1 MERYFLGWDRPLAV
15 SAVEWFLARQR
26 ESEAAASA
34 DFSNWIAVFPTA
46 RAGRRFLELLAH
58 RLQNEAQAFLPPHV
72 VTVGGLPELLYE
84 NRRPLAS
91 RPVQLLAWVTALE
104 KLRRGNPDGATRI
117 LRRPPAPDDLQE
129 RLQAGEW
136 FLRLHAELGGA
147 GLTFDDV
154 AREAPQRIT
163 GFPEGP
169 RWQALAELQR
179 LYWETLDEAGCWD
192 VYTARL
198 HAVRNKECRTARPI
212 VLAGIVDPPRILRQ
226 MLDMPGDR
234 VAALVAAPPEEADRF
249 DPWGALIPDAW
260 RTLPEPPDPDRVSVV
275 DQAIQQAAKAEDA
288 LRQWSLDFAAG
299 EVTIGLADESLAP
312 VFLRILD
319 RLGVPAR
326 YGPGLPVTE
335 SLPWRLLCDLSAYAA
350 SGTAEDLAALLRHP
364 WVEDYLRRSGNRED
378 DILSACDR
386 WIQRHL
392 PLDAAAGMAT
402 TGESAA
408 FMQRLH
414 ERLGEA
420 VGPLLCREAKPPEYW
435 AEGIAQALAAFADAP
450 GAAVRHGR
458 EGGTDESDTPN
469 EADVRHEPDG
479 QLGPD
484 GLHHDDWRR
493 REACE
498 QIAAAL
504 HAWQDVPQ
512 SLWQRAGAAL
522 TGRDWLPLLET
533 ELRGCRLPPKPLS
546 NAVELV
552 GWLEM
557 PWDDAP
563 AAIVA
568 NVNEGWVPST
578 AGNDPFLPNRLRKA
592 FDLDDNARRL
602 ARDAYGL
609 TLLMKSRA
617 EWRLIAARQT
627 PDGDPLLPS
636 RLLFSREKPVF
647 LSQVERYFGRPET
660 PPGRLLPAVPAAAIS
675 VGSNP
680 WEPPPPETLPPP
692 AEMRVTEFRDY
703 LACPYRYYL
712 RHRLRL
718 EPCSDDVEELS
729 AIDFGTL
736 AHQVLSDFGR
746 SKHRDSD
753 DAEAVAGYLAARLD
767 RLARERFGARPKP
780 AVAIQIEH
788 LKQRLAAFARRQAD
802 RAREG
807 WRITACEYA
816 ISKNGGQMIV
826 EDRAVAIVGRIDRID
841 YHPEQNAYEILDYK
855 LGDAGTGPEAAHRKR
870 LADPER
876 PPHLPTPLWE
886 KITKRGETLWRW
898 IDLQLPL
905 YEYLAR
911 DVLAKKAR
919 EASPHRDPPTIRL
932 GYFLLPKD
940 VAKTR
945 TEYASWSHAELDH
958 AVEAAHEVVR
968 CVCRGLFWPPAD
980 PPPPGFDE
988 LDRIIGKTR

>member
-1 MERYFLGWDRPLAV
+1 MKRHFLGWDRPLAV
-15 SAVEWFLARQR
+15 SAVEWFLARR
-26 ESEAAASA
+26 GDSAAAAAA

-58 RLQNEAQAFLPPHV
+58 RLQNEATAFLPPHV

-84 NRRPLAS
+84 NRRPFAS
-91 RPVQLLAWVTALE
+91 RPVQLLAWVAALE
-104 KLRRGNPDGATRI
+104 KLRRGDPEITARI
-117 LRRPPAPDDLQE
+117 LRRAPAPDDLQE

-154 AREAPQRIT
+154 AREAPRRIA

-179 LYWETLDEAGCWD
+179 LYREILDEAGYWD
-192 VYTARL
+192 VHTARL

-212 VLAGIVDPPRILRQ
+212 VLAGIVDPPRILRE
-226 MLDMPGDR
+226 MLDMPGDQ

-275 DQAIQQAAKAEDA
+275 DQAIQQAAKVEEA

-312 VFLRILD
+312 VLLRILD
-319 RLGVPAR
+319 RLEVRAR

-335 SLPWRLLCDLSAYAA
+335 SLPWRLLRDLSAYAA
-350 SGTAEDLAALLRHP
+350 NGTAEDLAALLRHP
-364 WVEDYLRRSGNRED
+364 WVEDYLRRSGSRED

-392 PLDAAAGMAT
+392 PLEAAAGMAT
-402 TGESAA
+402 AGESAA
-408 FMQRLH
+408 LMQRLH
-414 ERLGEA
+414 ERLAEA
-420 VGPLLCREAKPPEYW
+420 VGPLLCRDAKPLESW
-435 AEGIAQALAAFADAP
+435 AEGIAQALVALADAP
-450 GAAVRHGR
+450 GVPLAQGR
-458 EGGTDESDTPN
+458 EGQSSEPNESDTRY
-469 EADVRHEPDG
+469 EADAPH
-479 QLGPD
+479 GP
-484 GLHHDDWRR
+484 HHDDAGS
-493 REACE
+493 REACA

-512 SLWQRAGAAL
+512 SLWQHAEAAL

-563 AAIVA
+563 AAIVT
-568 NVNEGWVPST
+568 NMNEGWVPST

-617 EWRLIAARQT
+617 EWRLMAARQT

-636 RLLFSREKPVF
+636 RLLFSCEKPVF
-647 LSQVERYFGRPET
+647 LGQVERYFDRPET
-660 PPGRLLPAVPAAAIS
+660 PPGRLLAAAPAAAKG
-675 VGSNP
+675 VGSDA
-680 WEPPPPETLPPP
+680 WAPPPPETLSPP

-729 AIDFGTL
+729 AMDFGTL

-746 SKHRDSD
+746 SQHRNSD
-753 DAEAVAGYLAARLD
+753 DAEAVESYLTARLN
-767 RLARERFGARPKP
+767 RVARDRFGARPKP

-816 ISKNGGQMIV
+816 ISENGGRMIV
-826 EDRAVAIVGRIDRID
+826 EDRTVAIVGRIDRID

-855 LGDAGTGPEAAHRKR
+855 LGDAGTGPEAAHRKS
-870 LADPER
+870 LSDPER
-876 PPHLPTPLWE
+876 PPHLPPPLWE
-886 KITKRGETLWRW
+886 KITERGATLRRW

-911 DVLAKKAR
+911 DELIQKAR
-919 EASPHRDPPTIRL
+919 EQSPHRDPPTIRL

-940 VAKTR
+940 VTKTG
-945 TEYASWSHAELDH
+945 TEYASWSRAELDH